1 MQDEEKYVRDA
12 FNDFLENGKLPE
24 EIPREVMGF
33 DFGNKE
39 WNATLHYFTH
49 VVSDSDIRA
58 KEPELDAFMR
68 RQLREMIRAL

>member
-1 MQDEEKYVRDA
+1 MV
-12 FNDFLENGKLPE
+12 
-24 EIPREVMGF
+24 VMGF